1 MAGLILAA
9 WAALPPTIRSL
20 LVGFTASATAIAL
33 AVASVGAAYRL
44 GDRHGSARV
53 QAEWDIAA
61 AARETLELRIVD
73 VVETFAARIQQDI
86 AAATA
91 DAERRQAEA
100 VRTAEAADAAPVD
113 PACRDVRRGLPR
125 AVVHGIDGVR

>member
-1 MAGLILAA
+1 MTIILAA
-9 WAALPPTIRSL
+9 WAALPPTIRSI
-20 LVGFTASATAIAL
+20 LVGFTVSAVAVAL

-44 GDRHGSARV
+44 GDRHGAAAV
-53 QAEWDIAA
+53 KAEWEAAA

-73 VVETFAARIQQDI
+73 VVETFAARVQQHI

-113 PACRDVRRGLPR
+113 PACQNVRRGLPR